1 MGQLHIWER
10 KPILLAPEG
19 GTGKMT
25 ATTQLY
31 SGRITWAH
39 AQVFRLL
46 LRAEQSWPPTR
57 AWRGRGSCS
66 ASRRSTLC
74 EPPPHTQSE
83 HRLEKPSLRRPTAA
97 KPELVPRPRVPH
109 AFCSV
114 PQASGAAFNPD
125 AKALLHTVSP
135 GGGGHGR
142 CAFRF
147 PCCVQCAC
155 PVPLTVLPTQAVT
168 GDRVQCWLFVPS

>member
-74 EPPPHTQSE
+74 EPPHTHNLNTGWRSQASDD
-83 HRLEKPSLRRPTAA
+83 LQLPSLSWSHA
-97 KPELVPRPRVPH
+97 RVFPM
-109 AFCSV
+109 
-114 PQASGAAFNPD
+114 
-125 AKALLHTVSP
+125 
-135 GGGGHGR
+135 R
-142 CAFRF
+142 CAQSPRLRGPLSTPTPKPCSTPCPPVVVGMGGVRSAF
-147 PCCVQCAC
+147 PAASSVRAQYPSLCCPPRQ
-155 PVPLTVLPTQAVT
+155 
-168 GDRVQCWLFVPS
+168 